1 MNFNFEGL
9 DSSQS
14 FVEKLNKKYQE
25 FKASVTDADSVDREK
40 VDSVM
45 TEFWGFLENDL
56 ATPRALATL
65 SGVLKSKEFNN
76 HEKSIILQEMDEVL
90 GLLWSF

>member
-1 MNFNFEGL
+1 MNFSFEAL

-25 FKASVTDADSVDREK
+25 FKASVTDTEGVNREN

-65 SGVLKSKEFNN
+65 NGVLKAKELNN
-76 HEKSIILQEMDEVL
+76 REKLIILQEMNEVL
-90 GLLWSF
+90 GLLLNV